1 MHEAHKHLN
10 DGGVNKWKF
19 SRLQDFKNIELGDNE
34 WKRENR
40 LCDFTH
46 AQWTKIVSS
55 TKG

>member
-1 MHEAHKHLN
+1 ME
-10 DGGVNKWKF
+10 VF
-19 SRLQDFKNIELGDNE
+19 ETSRLQDIELGDNE